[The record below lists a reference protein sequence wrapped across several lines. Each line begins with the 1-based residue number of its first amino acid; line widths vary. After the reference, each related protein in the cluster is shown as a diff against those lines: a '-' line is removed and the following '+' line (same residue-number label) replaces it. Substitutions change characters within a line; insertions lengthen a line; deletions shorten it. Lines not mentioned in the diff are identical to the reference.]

1 MTAPAPPKELN
12 AIADVILA
20 YRPPPKSKP
29 AKKRKRRGRARR
41 PARDSCQTAGAP
53 ASVVRWVL
61 AVLGSRGAGMIPAIA
76 ARNARITPAPAQM
89 QRAADTLDVARRAM
103 LQALRELLHVSPSLG
118 REEAASTVRA
128 IAGTLEALNA
138 RR

>member
-1 MTAPAPPKELN
+1 
-12 AIADVILA
+12 
-20 YRPPPKSKP
+20 
-29 AKKRKRRGRARR
+29 
-41 PARDSCQTAGAP
+41 
-53 ASVVRWVL
+53 
-61 AVLGSRGAGMIPAIA
+61 MIPAIA
-76 ARNARITPAPAQM
+76 ARNASITPAPAQI